1 MRVEYLRTLLDYN
14 YWAHRRVWECAAS
27 LSPEALTQAHDYS
40 IGSIHAQL
48 VHTMA
53 AEQLWL
59 ERLKGNQRATL
70 IGDPALYPT
79 LEAITQHW
87 RSIEQDWRS
96 YLETLSETALDD
108 DVVYISISDG
118 KEHHTPR
125 WMAIMTILN
134 HGTDHRAQIL
144 ALIHARGGK
153 TVAQDIVFYGW
164 DRLEQSPFTGAPA
177 IPESPR

>member
-1 MRVEYLRTLLDYN
+1 MHVDYLRTLLDYN

-27 LSPEALTQAHDYS
+27 LAPAAVTQAHDYS
-40 IGSIHAQL
+40 IGSIHDQL

-70 IGDPALYPT
+70 VGSPALYPT
-79 LEAITQHW
+79 LEAIFQRW
-87 RSIEQDWRS
+87 NEIERDWRA
-96 YLETLSETALDD
+96 YLETLPETALDD
-108 DVVYISISDG
+108 DVVYISISDS

-164 DRLEQSPFTGAPA
+164 ERLPVTGAPA
-177 IPESPR
+177 TPESPR